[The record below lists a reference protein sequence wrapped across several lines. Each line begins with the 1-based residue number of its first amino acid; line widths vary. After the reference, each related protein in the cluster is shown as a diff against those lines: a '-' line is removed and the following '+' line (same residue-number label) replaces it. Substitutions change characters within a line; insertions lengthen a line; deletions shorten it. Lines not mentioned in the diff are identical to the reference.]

1 MFNIHGKAIFLIFQ
15 AYILSLMKKYLI
27 IALVISISLFSF
39 VSAQQAATI
48 AFVSPTQLIKAYG
61 PNTKAAQLMVDRDAE
76 LKEITAEIT
85 KLQEKSASA
94 TGLTADERARANLLV
109 TTLDQ
114 VSKKYEADI
123 QEASAPILASIN
135 ESINQVAKELGY
147 TLVLDAEVATASGLI
162 VYADLSAIPDI
173 TEQVVAVIKA
183 KIANQ

>member
-1 MFNIHGKAIFLIFQ
+1 
-15 AYILSLMKKYLI
+15 MKKYSIFALLI
-27 IALVISISLFSF
+27 GISLLSF

-61 PNTKAAQLMVDRDAE
+61 PDTEAAQLILDRDKE
-76 LKEITAEIT
+76 LKEIAAEIT
-85 KLQEKSASA
+85 KLQEKANSA

-114 VSKKYEADI
+114 VSKSYEADI
-123 QEASAPILASIN
+123 KKASAPILASIN
-135 ESINQVAKELGY
+135 ESINQVAKQLGY

-173 TEQVVAVIKA
+173 TEQVVAAIKA
-183 KIANQ
+183 KINN